1 MAVRTCE
8 DRRTGSPVFVTVG
21 AGVEVTG
28 FCVDEDCVSVE
39 EGDDTDDSPFD
50 DGTTGVSGAEGVL
63 PIGVSLGRGSTLSV
77 AGR

>member
-1 MAVRTCE
+1 MA
-8 DRRTGSPVFVTVG
+8 G
-21 AGVEVTG
+21 AGVRGTDG
-28 FCVDEDCVSVE
+28 QVDEDCVSFE

-50 DGTTGVSGAEGVL
+50 DGTTGSSGAEGVL